1 MVNLISSNNDAVLCS
16 KIDPQYLDLSEQ
28 KDFVG
33 LQENFDTLNTFFKGF
48 MDYTYKNDQEIIDN
62 QLNKNKEDINV
73 LTDKLYSLDKK
84 FLRLLHDTNN
94 YTEYTI
100 EAFYQ
105 IYHDYYL
112 LIIESLR
119 TQRARYIQ
127 DCVNQYLEHASFW
140 DFIFKKRRME
150 AIEQIYKDA
159 GEQYNKDIQKA
170 VNRYSNF
177 KKIWEKYKSATKNPN
192 KEIKKEE
199 HTDGT

>member
-1 MVNLISSNNDAVLCS
+1 MAPQITLANTNNASTISA
-16 KIDPQYLDLSEQ
+16 IDDLENAFNI
-28 KDFVG
+28 FV
-33 LQENFDTLNTFFKGF
+33 
-48 MDYTYKNDQEIIDN
+48 DYTYKNDQKIVDN
-62 QLNKNKEDINV
+62 HIKNLEEDTN
-73 LTDKLYSLDKK
+73 LLADRLYSLDKK
-84 FLRLLHDTNN
+84 FAKMLYSMNQS
-94 YTEYTI
+94 TEYTI

-159 GEQYNKDIQKA
+159 REQYNKDIQKA
-170 VNRYSNF
+170 IDNYSNF
-177 KKIWEKYKSATKNPN
+177 KKIWEKYKSTTKNPN

-199 HTDGT
+199 YTDGT